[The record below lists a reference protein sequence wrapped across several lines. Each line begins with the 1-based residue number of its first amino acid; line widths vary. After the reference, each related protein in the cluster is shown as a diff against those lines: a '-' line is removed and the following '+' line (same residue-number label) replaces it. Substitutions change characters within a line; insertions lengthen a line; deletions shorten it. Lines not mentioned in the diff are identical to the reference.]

1 MKKKINISD
10 YAAHIYEALSKGIL
24 LNTMDEKFNSMV
36 IGWGHIGKIFSLPSF
51 TVYVRA
57 SRYTKAQLDISGE
70 FTVSVPLGEAD
81 PQILKICGSKSGY
94 DIDKVKEAALTL
106 EEPEL
111 IDIPGIKEFPLT
123 LECKVLHSGKLNS
136 AELPEEI
143 KQRYYPGDPDEHTFY
158 IAQIVAAYIIEK

>member
-57 SRYTKAQLDISGE
+57 SRYTKAQLDI
-70 FTVSVPLGEAD
+70 
-81 PQILKICGSKSGY
+81 
-94 DIDKVKEAALTL
+94 
-106 EEPEL
+106 
-111 IDIPGIKEFPLT
+111 
-123 LECKVLHSGKLNS
+123 
-136 AELPEEI
+136 
-143 KQRYYPGDPDEHTFY
+143 
-158 IAQIVAAYIIEK
+158 